1 MLRDK
6 AIAAALITA
15 ILLSGCGSEKT
26 GKTGN
31 AYLYTGASKKTTET
45 GYETC
50 KVKKQDFVNE
60 ITESATLEYTDLES
74 ITMDIGNATLETIEI
89 REGEKV
95 KKGQV
100 VATFTVDIDEADME
114 RQKLEIESQRK
125 QFNAQLKMK
134 KNALDAAKKQLDAMK
149 NGNEKSIRKIEYQ
162 KQEKEFLQFKE
173 SEKMIKQKEKDYA
186 SLIADSKKTKLVSKI
201 SGTVTKMGDAAEGEP
216 VEAGTVIATLQT
228 SGEFIIKAENSSG
241 DLRYNM
247 EVDVWLGGDRNDIR
261 QKLKGTISSSD
272 NLINSGN
279 SESTNGNPMIAGEDT
294 SSSGA
299 YVKISKADKKKYD
312 FEDNNVYIHY
322 ETKRIEDALVV
333 YNEAVYTEVDGENT
347 KSYVYVVKNGNL
359 HKRYIVATFSND
371 KVTLIEQGVEEG
383 WELAKDVV
391 DDIEM
396 ASSEKTEGKFQ

>member
-1 MLRDK
+1 
-6 AIAAALITA
+6 
-15 ILLSGCGSEKT
+15 
-26 GKTGN
+26 
-31 AYLYTGASKKTTET
+31 
-45 GYETC
+45 
-50 KVKKQDFVNE
+50 
-60 ITESATLEYTDLES
+60 
-74 ITMDIGNATLETIEI
+74 
-89 REGEKV
+89 
-95 KKGQV
+95 
-100 VATFTVDIDEADME
+100 
-114 RQKLEIESQRK
+114 
-125 QFNAQLKMK
+125 
-134 KNALDAAKKQLDAMK
+134 MK

-201 SGTVTKMGDAAEGEP
+201 SGTVTKMGDAREGEP

-279 SESTNGNPMIAGEDT
+279 SESTNGNPMIDGEDT

-333 YNEAVYTEVDGENT
+333 DNEAVYTEVDGENT

-359 HKRYIVATFSND
+359 HT
-371 KVTLIEQGVEEG
+371 
-383 WELAKDVV
+383 V
-391 DDIEM
+391 DIR
-396 ASSEKTEGKFQ
+396 SRPCPVQRK

>member
-31 AYLYTGASKKTTET
+31 AYLYTGDSKKTTET

-201 SGTVTKMGDAAEGEP
+201 SGTVTKMGDAREGEP

-333 YNEAVYTEVDGENT
+333 DNEAVYTEVDGENT